1 VPVNNVEAAAAVV
14 RKLLSADESDL
25 MAMQSANRKLLDDHF
40 TWDRF
45 ADQVVDAIES
55 SESPPLGRQSMRRRL
70 LIAFYDVTSPYG
82 RARFSR
88 PGRVVSRWI
97 GRWQYARATRAAT
110 RAGGPHTTS

>member
-1 VPVNNVEAAAAVV
+1 
-14 RKLLSADESDL
+14 
-25 MAMQSANRKLLDDHF
+25 MQSANRKLLDDHF